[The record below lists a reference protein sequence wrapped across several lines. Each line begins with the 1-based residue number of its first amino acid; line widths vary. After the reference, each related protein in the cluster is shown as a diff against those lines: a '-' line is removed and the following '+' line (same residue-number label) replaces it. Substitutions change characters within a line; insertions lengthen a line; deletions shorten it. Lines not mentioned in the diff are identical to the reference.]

1 MLMVLLA
8 SAGLLALSPHITADA
23 QHNSAGGRQSP
34 LILVDQSAQPSVG
47 AVVIDEV
54 ARRVLYDYYQR
65 HLQQYQASPEYR
77 EYEDEGEN
85 GNGNGNGKKNGNG
98 HGKNKGLPPGLAKKS
113 TLPPGLQKQLARN
126 GQLPPGLQ
134 YRSLPPDLLVQLPA
148 VTPGYR
154 YVILDDRVMLIRA
167 ATNVIMDILQVPGL

>member
-8 SAGLLALSPHITADA
+8 AAGLLSLPPQATADTRPSSPGA
-23 QHNSAGGRQSP
+23 ASP
-34 LILVDQSAQPSVG
+34 LIFVDQSGQPSI
-47 AVVIDEV
+47 ASIVIDE
-54 ARRVLYDYYQR
+54 ASRRILYDYYQR

-77 EYEDEGEN
+77 QYEDEDQNEN
-85 GNGNGNGKKNGNG
+85 QNGNGKKNGNG

-134 YRSLPPDLLVQLPA
+134 YRALPPDLLVQLPP
-148 VTPGYR
+148 VSPGYR
-154 YVILDDRVMLIRA
+154 YVILDDRVILIRA
-167 ATNVIMDILQVPGL
+167 ATNVIMDLLQVPGL

>member
-8 SAGLLALSPHITADA
+8 TAGLLSLPPQATADTPPV
-23 QHNSAGGRQSP
+23 SPAGAASP
-34 LILVDQSAQPSVG
+34 LIFVDQSGQPSI
-47 AVVIDEV
+47 ASIVIDE
-54 ARRVLYDYYQR
+54 ASRRILYDYYQR
-65 HLQQYQASPEYR
+65 HLQQYQASPGY
-77 EYEDEGEN
+77 YQNDQGEDE
-85 GNGNGNGKKNGNG
+85 NGNGKKNGNGNG

-134 YRSLPPDLLVQLPA
+134 YRALPPDLLVQLPPVA
-148 VTPGYR
+148 PGYR

-167 ATNVIMDILQVPGL
+167 ATNVIMDLLQVPGL

>member
-23 QHNSAGGRQSP
+23 QHNSAGGRESP

-47 AVVIDEV
+47 AIVIDEV

-65 HLQQYQASPEYR
+65 HLQQYQASPEYQ
-77 EYEDEGEN
+77 EDE
-85 GNGNGNGKKNGNG
+85 NGNGKKNGNG

-134 YRSLPPDLLVQLPA
+134 YRSLPPDLLVQLPP